1 MAEMNPGFRREGED
15 GRVALNRP
23 NESEHEQA
31 RYNRRNPRYAGPS
44 ENGA

>member
-1 MAEMNPGFRREGED
+1 MAEMDPGFRREDED
-15 GRVALNRP
+15 RRVALNRP
-23 NESEHEQA
+23 NESELAA